1 MSSESPPLV
10 IAGDH
15 RPVEDA
21 EDTELQAVL
30 EGLAD
35 PDCRRDLHA
44 VAEVALTARECAR
57 ACDVPL
63 STTYRKLEL
72 LTDAGLVEEQLRL
85 RRDGKHA
92 SEYRRRFDEVCVSVD
107 GEGDFAVAVSPRADS
122 RAP

>member
-1 MSSESPPLV
+1 MSSESPPLAV
-10 IAGDH
+10 ASDH
-15 RPVEDA
+15 RPA
-21 EDTELQAVL
+21 EETDLQAVF

-35 PDCRRDLHA
+35 PDCRRVLRA
-44 VAEVALTARECAR
+44 VDEVAMTASECAR

-72 LTDAGLVEEQLRL
+72 LADAGLVEEQLRL

-92 SEYRRRFDEVCVSVD
+92 SEYRRRFDQICVSVD
-107 GEGDFAVAVSPRADS
+107 DDGAFQVAVSPQSGS